1 MQNAGKSGFAIK
13 LQEVDISEQSMSI
26 LESRDR
32 ISQLGSIIKG
42 SILENG
48 MAGGVQEEPEY
59 IQFLESGRNTMAN
72 VTMQTA

>member
-1 MQNAGKSGFAIK
+1 MQNAGKSRFAIK